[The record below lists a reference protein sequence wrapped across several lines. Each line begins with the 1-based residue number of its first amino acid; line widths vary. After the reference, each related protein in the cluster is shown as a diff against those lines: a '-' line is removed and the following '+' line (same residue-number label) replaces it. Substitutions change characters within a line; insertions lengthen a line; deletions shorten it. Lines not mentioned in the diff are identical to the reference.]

1 MEHTTEVLKSM
12 QTQALVTSIFEERAQ
27 DSSEIFN
34 QLIRTKIDSLIEEIQ
49 SEVYDNF
56 AEDNTSSIFTD
67 YLNSIVEYN
76 ELDQ

>member
-1 MEHTTEVLKSM
+1 MEHTTAILNSM
-12 QTQALVTSIFEERAQ
+12 QSQALVTSILEEQAQ
-27 DSSEIFN
+27 DSSDIFN
-34 QLIRTKIDSLIEEIQ
+34 QLVRTKINSLIEEIH

-56 AEDNTSSIFTD
+56 AEDNTSSVFTD

>member
-56 AEDNTSSIFTD
+56 AEDKCA
-67 YLNSIVEYN
+67 
-76 ELDQ
+76 